1 MKQFIEIY
9 GGSISMPRKTNLN
22 YEERLQ
28 LITDYL
34 EGRIGYCEA
43 EKRYSKFEFF
53 LEQYKYN
60 GASALEPSKGKNNS
74 YSCEI
79 KLAAVMDYLTGKGS
93 LKTICAKYKIPSDS
107 ILRRWIKVYN
117 EHGDFNNRKHS
128 GGGSYMK
135 KTRKTTYEERIL
147 IAKDCIESGNNY
159 GAMALKYNV
168 SYQQVR
174 TWAKRYSELGEAGLE
189 DRIGKRT
196 VSQTPRTVEE
206 ELRIK
211 LAQLEHENYM
221 LKVERDL
228 LKKLDEL
235 ERGNAFRK

>member
-1 MKQFIEIY
+1 
-9 GGSISMPRKTNLN
+9 MPPKVKLS

-28 LITDYL
+28 LINDYL
-34 EGRIGYCEA
+34 EGRIGYREA
-43 EKRYSKFEFF
+43 IKRYSKFQCI
-53 LEQYKYN
+53 LQQYNYN
-60 GASALEPSKGKNNS
+60 GVEGLKLTVGKNKS
-74 YSCEI
+74 YPANI
-79 KLAAVMDYLTGKGS
+79 KLDAVTDYLTGKGS
-93 LKTICAKYKIPSDS
+93 MRFICAKYKISS
-107 ILRRWIKVYN
+107 ISMLERWIKVYN

-135 KTRKTTYEERIL
+135 KARKTTYEERIL
-147 IAKDCIESGNNY
+147 IAKECIESGNNY

-189 DRIGKRT
+189 DRRGKRIA
-196 VSQTPRTVEE
+196 SHTPRTVEE

-228 LKKLDEL
+228 LKKVDEL

>member
-1 MKQFIEIY
+1 
-9 GGSISMPRKTNLN
+9 MPQKVKLS

-28 LITDYL
+28 LINDYL
-34 EGRIGYCEA
+34 EGKVGFCEA
-43 EKRYSKFEFF
+43 VKIYSKFPFI

-60 GASALEPSKGKNNS
+60 GPDGLKLSDVENRRYTSEVKLSAVTE
-74 YSCEI
+74 
-79 KLAAVMDYLTGKGS
+79 YLSGALS
-93 LKTICAKYKIPSDS
+93 QDSICAKYKISSRSVLDKW
-107 ILRRWIKVYN
+107 LKVYN
-117 EHGDFNNRKHS
+117 EHGDFNYRKHS

-147 IAKDCIESGNNY
+147 IAKDCNVSGNNY

-174 TWAKRYSELGEAGLE
+174 TWAKRYSELGKAGLE
-189 DRIGKRT
+189 DRRGKRT